1 MTHEFVHKYRP
12 RTLADCVGQLAAIKL
27 LSGKLK
33 RGKFPHALLISGPSG
48 VGKTTI
54 ARILAHDLDCSETD
68 LVEVNAA
75 KSRGIDMIR
84 DIEMQM
90 PLAPLSG
97 KSRVWIIDEVHAMT
111 STAQHA
117 FLKALEEP
125 PSHVYFMLATTEPN
139 RLLRTILGRCTKV
152 ALVRLDAFGLRT
164 LMSRVCK
171 AEGIKL
177 SKQVQSKIVKC
188 ADGSAR
194 ELLVFIEG
202 ASVLDGEQEQLD
214 WIVSA
219 DPRKLAIDLARAL
232 IFNHKSDWS
241 KVVQIIEAVQEDGCE
256 GLRRMVL
263 AYSGKVL
270 AGTDMN
276 NAKRAFCV
284 IDDFSRP
291 FYNSGKTDLLAAAFN
306 VFHGD

>member
-12 RTLADCVGQLAAIKL
+12 RTLSDCVGQSGAVKL

-33 RGKFPHALLISGPSG
+33 RAKFPHALLISGPSG

-54 ARILAHDLDCSETD
+54 ARIMARGLDCGESD

-84 DIEMQM
+84 DIEMRM
-90 PLAPLSG
+90 HLAPLSG
-97 KSRVWIIDEVHAMT
+97 KTRVWILDEVHAMT
-111 STAQHA
+111 TTAQQS

-139 RLLRTILGRCTKV
+139 RLLKTILGRCTKI
-152 ALVRLDAFGLRT
+152 ALKRVDAEGLRT

-177 SKQVQSKIVKC
+177 SKRVQSKIVKC

-202 ASVLDGEQEQLD
+202 ASVLDSEQEQLN

-219 DPRKLAIDLARAL
+219 DPQKLAIDLARAL
-232 IFNHKSDWS
+232 IFSHKSDWG
-241 KVVQIIEAVQEDGCE
+241 KVVKIIEAVQEDGCE

-263 AYSGKVL
+263 AYAGKVL
-270 AGTDMN
+270 TSTDMN
-276 NAKRAFCV
+276 KARRAYCV
-284 IDDFSRP
+284 IDEFSRP
-291 FYNSGKTDLLAAAFN
+291 FYNSGKTDLLAAAFS